1 MRRACAV
8 FIGMMLAYFF
18 REFAS
23 RRQLPAID
31 DNSGDRR
38 PQAKGRAMMR
48 MMRAWTRAAIVG
60 SALAVA
66 GPAASAEKIVFQF
79 GWLPGGDRAAYYL
92 ASHVGLFAAEGLE
105 VQLLPGKGS
114 TDALTKIATGV
125 ADMGEGGLDAL
136 LTAKVQNEVPVT
148 AVMAIY
154 TKAPDALVTTTASG
168 IKTLRDVTGKTV
180 ATSPFTSSNGPWPFL
195 LRMNGVDPATVN
207 LIKADPGA
215 LGPMLATGRVDA
227 VIQYVTNAPATAT
240 ILQEVKKTIHMIPW
254 ADYGLTGYSSSVFV
268 SHKMLAT
275 RRDTVVRFTRALKKA
290 EQMMR
295 EDPDKAATALKAI
308 VPEVDVS
315 IAKALVLS
323 TLPLIFNEN
332 TQRDGLGV
340 FSPDIVKTTWEWVAK
355 QQDVSL
361 DKLDPMSSVDLR
373 IATVQ

>member
-1 MRRACAV
+1 
-8 FIGMMLAYFF
+8 
-18 REFAS
+18 
-23 RRQLPAID
+23 
-31 DNSGDRR
+31 
-38 PQAKGRAMMR
+38 MMR
-48 MMRAWTRAAIVG
+48 MMRAWTTAAILG
-60 SALAVA
+60 SALVVA
-66 GPAASAEKIVFQF
+66 GPAASAEKVVFQF

-92 ASHVGLFAAEGLE
+92 ASHVGLFAAEGLD

-136 LTAKVQNEVPVT
+136 LTAKVQNEIPVT

-240 ILQEVKKTIHMIPW
+240 ILQEAKKTIHMIPW
-254 ADYGLTGYSSSVFV
+254 ADYGLTGYSSSIFV

-361 DKLDPMSSVDLR
+361 DKLDPMSSVDPR

>member
-1 MRRACAV
+1 
-8 FIGMMLAYFF
+8 
-18 REFAS
+18 
-23 RRQLPAID
+23 
-31 DNSGDRR
+31 
-38 PQAKGRAMMR
+38 
-48 MMRAWTRAAIVG
+48 
-60 SALAVA
+60 
-66 GPAASAEKIVFQF
+66 
-79 GWLPGGDRAAYYL
+79 
-92 ASHVGLFAAEGLE
+92 
-105 VQLLPGKGS
+105 
-114 TDALTKIATGV
+114 
-125 ADMGEGGLDAL
+125 
-136 LTAKVQNEVPVT
+136 
-148 AVMAIY
+148 
-154 TKAPDALVTTTASG
+154 
-168 IKTLRDVTGKTV
+168 
-180 ATSPFTSSNGPWPFL
+180 
-195 LRMNGVDPATVN
+195 MNGVDPATVN

-240 ILQEVKKTIHMIPW
+240 ILQEAKKTIHMIPW
-254 ADYGLTGYSSSVFV
+254 ADYGLTGYSSSIFV